1 MISHKYP
8 IYDYELLGVIG
19 LVVRATCFLRIASQ
33 VGLEGP
39 ETTCPAYQH
48 KLVKRALNGG

>member
-8 IYDYELLGVIG
+8 IYDYELLGVIV
-19 LVVRATCFLRIASQ
+19 LVVRAIYFLRIASQ
-33 VGLEGP
+33 VGLESP
-39 ETTCPAYQH
+39 ETACLAYQH

>member
-1 MISHKYP
+1 M
-8 IYDYELLGVIG
+8 GVIG
-19 LVVRATCFLRIASQ
+19 LIVRVICFLRIASQ
-33 VGLEGP
+33 VDLDGP

>member
-8 IYDYELLGVIG
+8 IYDYELWGVIG
-19 LVVRATCFLRIASQ
+19 LVVRTMCFLRIASQ

-39 ETTCPAYQH
+39 ETTYPAYQH

>member
-8 IYDYELLGVIG
+8 IYDHELLGVIG
-19 LVVRATCFLRIASQ
+19 LGVRAICFLRIVSQ

-39 ETTCPAYQH
+39 EAICLAYRY